1 MKERHRNDSLRSSNP
16 FPKFF
21 IVVNTIF
28 ITAMKRFMF
37 NSQIV
42 LLVSAYLWL
51 SSPAAGLSLGKE
63 TERHM
68 NIHSTNCILKRILY
82 VVK

>member
-1 MKERHRNDSLRSSNP
+1 
-16 FPKFF
+16 
-21 IVVNTIF
+21 
-28 ITAMKRFMF
+28 MF